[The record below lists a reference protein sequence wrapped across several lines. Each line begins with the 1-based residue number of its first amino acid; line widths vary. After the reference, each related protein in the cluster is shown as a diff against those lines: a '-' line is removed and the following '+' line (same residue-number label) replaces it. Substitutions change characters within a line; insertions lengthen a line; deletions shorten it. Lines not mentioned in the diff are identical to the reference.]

1 MQPIAFCSRCRGM
14 KVGWNRQYILH
25 CLVCLEWISR
35 SSKLLVLTGLLSS
48 LVFAFPV
55 TTGVFTDAQAVVRAA
70 EPIPQAAPQTAV
82 PLTEGEAQVTRML
95 SRHGVEKERLPRVV
109 DAILASS
116 TRHNVDPRLVAS
128 IVIVESRGNPFAVSS
143 ADSVGM
149 MQIHLRTWGQIAD
162 SQNINLFKVEDNID
176 FGVRILRDYIAA
188 SDLWGGVARYR
199 GWVDTLESQL
209 AAEEYVRKVQR
220 IYGIATGNSTL

>member
-55 TTGVFTDAQAVVRAA
+55 TTGVFTDSQAVVRAA
-70 EPIPQAAPQTAV
+70 EPAPPAAAQTAV
-82 PLTEGEAQVTRML
+82 PQTEKEAQVTRML

-199 GWVDTLESQL
+199 GWVDTPESQL
-209 AAEEYVRKVQR
+209 AAEEYVRKVKR
-220 IYGIATGNSTL
+220 IYGIATGNPTL